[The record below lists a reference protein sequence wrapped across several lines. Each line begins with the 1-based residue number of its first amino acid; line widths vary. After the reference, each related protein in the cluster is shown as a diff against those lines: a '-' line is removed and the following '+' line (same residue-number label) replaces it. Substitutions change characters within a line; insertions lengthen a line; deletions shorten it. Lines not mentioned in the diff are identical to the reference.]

1 MLLQIKTIGFEQLK
15 HGFLFYFI
23 LLYLRQEFH
32 ISQADLQT
40 LKVVKDNRELLIL
53 LPLLPEWL
61 QA

>member
-15 HGFLFYFI
+15 HGSLFYFI